1 MEARKFGLSMNS
13 TSKADAL
20 VKQKSRASI
29 RAMFDEIAPT
39 YDFLN
44 HLLSGGADIYWRWQ
58 TMRKV
63 KANLPPTPAPKILD
77 VATGTG
83 DLALMLSK
91 IPSADIV
98 GIDLSDEMLKRA
110 RRKMPNVRFEI
121 GEAESLKFP
130 DETFD
135 AVTAGFGARNFEDLQ
150 QGLNEFHRV
159 LKPNGVAAI
168 LEPMIPR
175 NPFVRRVYE
184 WYFKN
189 ALPKL
194 ASLFAKSDFA
204 YDYLPRSV
212 AAFPQGEDFL
222 VHLKRAGF
230 REARCYAMTFETAIL
245 YVAKK

>member
-1 MEARKFGLSMNS
+1 MNQ
-13 TSKADAL
+13 TPSKADAL
-20 VKQKSRASI
+20 VREKSQKKI

-44 HLLSGGADIYWRWQ
+44 HFLSGGVDIYWRAQ
-58 TMRKV
+58 TVRNV
-63 KANLPPTPAPKILD
+63 KAALPASAAPKILD

-83 DLALMLSK
+83 DLAVMLTS
-91 IPSADIV
+91 IPKSQII

-110 RRKMPNVRFEI
+110 RLKKPNIRFEL
-121 GEAESLKFP
+121 GEAESLQFP
-130 DETFD
+130 NESFE

-150 QGLNEFHRV
+150 KGLNEFHRV
-159 LKPNGVAAI
+159 LKPNGIAAV

-175 NPFVRRVYE
+175 NGIVKNIYQ

-194 ASLFAKSDFA
+194 ASLFTKSDFA

-212 AAFPQGEDFL
+212 ASFPQGEDFL
-222 VHLKRAGF
+222 VYFKHAGF
-230 REARCYAMTFETAIL
+230 REARYYAMTFETAIL
-245 YVAKK
+245 YIAKK

>member
-1 MEARKFGLSMNS
+1 MNPTS
-13 TSKADAL
+13 SKADAL
-20 VKQKSRASI
+20 VREKSQKKI

-44 HLLSGGADIYWRWQ
+44 HFLSGGTDIYWRWQ
-58 TMRKV
+58 TVRKV
-63 KANLPPTPAPKILD
+63 KANLPSRTAPKILD

-83 DLALMLSK
+83 DLAVMLSRV
-91 IPSADIV
+91 PNAEVV

-110 RRKMPNVRFEI
+110 RLKKPNIRFEL
-121 GEAESLKFP
+121 GEAESLKFSN
-130 DETFD
+130 ETFE

-150 QGLNEFHRV
+150 QGLNEFYRI

-175 NPFVRRVYE
+175 NGIVKNFYQ

-189 ALPKL
+189 VLPKM
-194 ASLFAKSDFA
+194 ASLFTKSDFA

-212 AAFPQGEDFL
+212 AMFPQGEDFL
-222 VHLKRAGF
+222 TYLKRAGF
-230 REARCYAMTFETAIL
+230 REACFYTMTFETAIL
-245 YVAKK
+245 YIAKK

>member
-1 MEARKFGLSMNS
+1 MESLNPTSSKVESLVKEK
-13 TSKADAL
+13 SKA
-20 VKQKSRASI
+20 KI

-44 HLLSGGADIYWRWQ
+44 HALSGGADIYWRWQ

-63 KANLPPTPAPKILD
+63 RANLPPTNAPKILD

-83 DLALMLSK
+83 DLAVMLSK
-91 IPSADIV
+91 IPNSEIIGV
-98 GIDLSDEMLKRA
+98 DLSEEMLKRA
-110 RRKMPNVRFEI
+110 RLKKPNIRFER
-121 GEAESLKFP
+121 GEAESLGFP
-130 DETFD
+130 DESFD
-135 AVTAGFGARNFEDLQ
+135 AVTAGFGARNFENLQ
-150 QGLNEFHRV
+150 QGLNEFYRV

-175 NPFVRRVYE
+175 KRAVKNLYQ
-184 WYFKN
+184 WYFN
-189 ALPKL
+189 RALPKI

-212 AAFPQGEDFL
+212 AQFPQGEDFL
-222 VHLKRAGF
+222 VYLKRAGF
-230 REARCYAMTFETAIL
+230 REARYDAMTFETAIL

>member
-1 MEARKFGLSMNS
+1 MNPTS
-13 TSKADAL
+13 SKADAL
-20 VKQKSRASI
+20 VQEKSQKKI

-44 HLLSGGADIYWRWQ
+44 HFLSGGTDIYWRWQ
-58 TMRKV
+58 TVRKV
-63 KANLPPTPAPKILD
+63 KDNLPLSESPKILD

-83 DLALMLSK
+83 DLAVMLSR
-91 IPSADIV
+91 ILNSQIT

-110 RRKMPNVRFEI
+110 RLKKPNIRFEL
-121 GEAESLKFP
+121 GEAESLKFA

-150 QGLNEFHRV
+150 KGLNEFHRV

-175 NPFVRRVYE
+175 NGIAKNFYQ

-189 ALPKL
+189 ALPKM
-194 ASLFAKSDFA
+194 AALFTKSDFA

-222 VHLKRAGF
+222 TYLKRAGF
-230 REARCYAMTFETAIL
+230 REARYETMTFETAIL
-245 YVAKK
+245 YIAKK